1 MPALILSRS
10 IPRDMALPRCDSRC
24 ARAEVPREFSAE
36 IRAHNRICWIAAA
49 LSFWCAALGWVLAGT
64 LYASIVFFLEAFW
77 GEKPGLPDW
86 FFPLGLCGIAA
97 LLTIV
102 VIDRRLGR
110 FKTPTDRP
118 IIGAHLIAD
127 TLLLPAR
134 ATWLVFDHLGARIVL
149 SSAEQADTWALM
161 RTITTMKRA
170 DSTLLARDF
179 PDPARLS
186 KMLLALQFAGWIDL
200 HRGEQDFYYRVRSD
214 REKTIQSLVAD
225 YQAL

>member
-10 IPRDMALPRCDSRC
+10 IPKDMALPRRDSRC
-24 ARAEVPREFSAE
+24 ARAEVPREFFRRD
-36 IRAHNRICWIAAA
+36 RAHNRICWIAAA

-64 LYASIVFFLEAFW
+64 LYASIVLFLEAFW
-77 GEKPGLPDW
+77 GERPGLPHW
-86 FFPLGLCGIAA
+86 FFPVGLCGIAA

-102 VIDRRLGR
+102 MIDRHLGR
-110 FKTPTDRP
+110 FKPPTDRP
-118 IIGAHLIAD
+118 IVIAD
-127 TLLLPAR
+127 VLLLPAR

-149 SSAEQADTWALM
+149 SSAEQADAWALM
-161 RTITTMKRA
+161 RTITKMKRA
-170 DSTLLARDF
+170 GSTLLARDF

-186 KMLLALQFAGWIDL
+186 KMLLALQLAGWIDL

-225 YQAL
+225 C